1 MSESEPETVPA
12 AGATNAADA
21 PLAPRK
27 KSDDRPTLGPEFL
40 RQLWTANTVTVT
52 VLAILVALVI
62 GGIMI
67 VISTPTVTAKYGYF
81 FARPQDALSSSWYT
95 VRDAYLQ
102 LFYGSVFDFSSIGQ
116 PGVTWWQWFQPIS
129 ETLSYA
135 TPLVFTGLSVAVAFR
150 GGLFNI
156 GGQGQAIMGLTV
168 AATLGFVLHLPIVIH
183 LIVALLGGIIGGAIW
198 GFIPGFLKARTGAHE
213 VITTIMLN
221 YIAQLFLNWFILQ
234 GGIHNPNRLDAISK
248 DVLGSAK
255 LPRLLNGNLRVD
267 GGIILALLFTA
278 VVAWLLNRSTTGFEL
293 RAVGSNP
300 DAARTAGM
308 SVPRTIIITM
318 VIAGALAGL
327 GGSAVVLGA
336 QANSLTGPVAG
347 NIGFNGLLVA
357 LLGRVRPW
365 GVVLGAL
372 LFGALQ
378 AGGNRMQSYAGI
390 SLELTSVLQSLIV
403 LLVAAPALVKAI
415 FRLREARA
423 ARLGTVM
430 AKGW

>member
-1 MSESEPETVPA
+1 MSVPSDQASSLEP
-12 AGATNAADA
+12 DA
-21 PLAPRK
+21 PAPPRTK
-27 KSDDRPTLGPEFL
+27 TDDRPDLGGEFL
-40 RQLWTANTVTVT
+40 RQLWTTNTVTVT

-67 VISTPTVTAKYGYF
+67 IISSPDVTAKFGYF
-81 FARPQDALSSSWYT
+81 FARPQASLSASWDT
-95 VRDAYLQ
+95 VSNAYLQ
-102 LFYGSVFDFSSIGQ
+102 LFQGSVIDFQTTGRAFTGEV
-116 PGVTWWQWFQPIS
+116 PWWQAFAPIS

-135 TPLVFTGLSVAVAFR
+135 TPLVFTGLAVAIAFR

-156 GGQGQAIMGLTV
+156 GAQGQAIMGLTL
-168 AATLGFVLHLPIVIH
+168 AAALGFVVHLPVVIH
-183 LIVALLGGIIGGAIW
+183 LVVALLGGVIGGAIW

-234 GGIHNPNRLDAISK
+234 NGVHDPAHLDAISK

-255 LPRLLNGNLRVD
+255 LPRLINDSLRVD
-267 GGIILALLFTA
+267 GGIVLALLIT
-278 VVAWLLNRSTTGFEL
+278 VGVAWLLNRSTTGFEL

-300 DAARTAGM
+300 AAARTAGM
-308 SVPRTIIITM
+308 SVSRTVVTTM

-327 GGSAVVLGA
+327 GGSAIVLGA
-336 QANSLTGPVAG
+336 QTNNLTGPVAG
-347 NIGFNGLLVA
+347 NIGFDGIQVA

-365 GVVLGAL
+365 GVVLAAL

-378 AGGNRMQSYAGI
+378 AGGNRMRSYTGI
-390 SLELTSVLQSLIV
+390 SLELVFVLQSIIV
-403 LLVAAPALVKAI
+403 VLVAAPALVKAI

-423 ARLGTVM
+423 ARFGTAM

>member
-1 MSESEPETVPA
+1 MSEPTPG
-12 AGATNAADA
+12 AGGTDATDA
-21 PLAPRK
+21 PQTPRT
-27 KSDDRPTLGPEFL
+27 KSDERPSLGPEFL
-40 RQLWTANTVTVT
+40 RQLWTANTVTVS

-62 GGIMI
+62 GAIMI
-67 VISTPTVTAKYGYF
+67 IISSPDVTAKFGYF
-81 FARPQDALSSSWYT
+81 FARPQDALTASWDT
-95 VRDAYLQ
+95 VSNAYLQ
-102 LFYGSVFDFSSIGQ
+102 LFQGSIIDFQATGNAFTGQ
-116 PGVTWWQWFQPIS
+116 VPWWQALQPIS

-156 GGQGQAIMGLTV
+156 GGQGQAIIGLTV

-183 LIVALLGGIIGGAIW
+183 LIVAVAGGIIGGAIW

-221 YIAQLFLNWFILQ
+221 YVAQLLLNWFILQ
-234 GGIHNPNRLDAISK
+234 NGIHNPNRLDAISK

-255 LPRLLNGNLRVD
+255 LPRLINESLRVD
-267 GGIILALLFTA
+267 GGIILALLVTLG
-278 VVAWLLNRSTTGFEL
+278 VAWLLNRSTVGFEL
-293 RAVGSNP
+293 RAVGFNP

-308 SVPRTIIITM
+308 SVSRTIVITM
-318 VIAGALAGL
+318 VVAGALAGL

-365 GVVLGAL
+365 GIVLAAL

-390 SLELTSVLQSLIV
+390 SLELVSVLQSLIV
-403 LLVAAPALVKAI
+403 LLVAAPALVKAM

-423 ARLGTVM
+423 ARFGTVM

>member
-1 MSESEPETVPA
+1 MSEPIPAYRFEPDVPVPA
-12 AGATNAADA
+12 
-21 PLAPRK
+21 RK
-27 KSDDRPTLGPEFL
+27 KSDEHPSIGPEFL

-52 VLAILVALVI
+52 VLAIFVALVI
-62 GGIMI
+62 GAIMI
-67 VISTPTVTAKYGYF
+67 IISTPDVTAKFGYF
-81 FARPQDALSSSWYT
+81 FAQPQAALTASWDT
-95 VRDAYLQ
+95 VSNAYLQ
-102 LFYGSVFDFSSIGQ
+102 LFQGSIIDFQTTGKAFSGQ
-116 PGVTWWQWFQPIS
+116 VPWWQAFAPIS

-156 GGQGQAIMGLTV
+156 GGQGQAIMGLTL

-183 LIVALLGGIIGGAIW
+183 LIVALLGGILGGAIW

-234 GGIHNPNRLDAISK
+234 NAIHNPSRLDAISK

-255 LPRLLNGNLRVD
+255 LPRLINEGLRVD
-267 GGIILALLFTA
+267 GGIILALLVTFG
-278 VVAWLLNRSTTGFEL
+278 VAWLLSRSTVGFEL

-308 SVPRTIIITM
+308 SVPRTIITTM
-318 VIAGALAGL
+318 VLAGALAGL
-327 GGSAVVLGA
+327 GGSAIVLGA

-347 NIGFNGLLVA
+347 NVGFNGLLVA

-365 GVVLGAL
+365 GVVLAAL

-390 SLELTSVLQSLIV
+390 SLELVSVLQSIIV

-423 ARLGTVM
+423 ARFGTVM

>member
-1 MSESEPETVPA
+1 MSGADEPTSA
-12 AGATNAADA
+12 AAPEDA
-21 PLAPRK
+21 PVAPRT
-27 KSDDRPTLGPEFL
+27 KSDDRPTLGREFL
-40 RQLWTANTVTVT
+40 HQVWTANTVTVT

-67 VISTPTVTAKYGYF
+67 IISTPDVTAMYGYF
-81 FARPQDALSSSWYT
+81 FNRPADALNASWDT
-95 VRDAYLQ
+95 VSNAYLQ
-102 LFYGSVFDFSSIGQ
+102 LFQGSIVDFGTVGKAFSGEL
-116 PGVTWWQWFQPIS
+116 PWWKALEPIS

-135 TPLVFTGLSVAVAFR
+135 TPLVFTGLSVLVAFR

-168 AATLGFVLHLPIVIH
+168 AATLGFALHLPIVLH

-198 GFIPGFLKARTGAHE
+198 GFIPGVLKARTGAHE

-221 YIAQLFLNWFILQ
+221 YVAQLFLNWFILQ
-234 GGIHNPNRLDAISK
+234 QGIHNPSRLDAISK

-255 LPRLLNGNLRVD
+255 LPRLVNDQLRVD
-267 GGIILALLFTA
+267 GGIILAVLITFG
-278 VVAWLLNRSTTGFEL
+278 VAWLLSRSTVGFEL

-300 DAARTAGM
+300 AAARTAGM
-308 SVPRTIIITM
+308 SVTRTVVTTM

-365 GVVLGAL
+365 GVVLASL

-378 AGGNRMQSYAGI
+378 AGGNRMQSYAGV
-390 SLELTSVLQSLIV
+390 SLELVSVLQSLIV

-423 ARLGTVM
+423 ARFGTVL

>member
-1 MSESEPETVPA
+1 MTEPTPT
-12 AGATNAADA
+12 AGATDAADA
-21 PLAPRK
+21 PIAPRT
-27 KSDDRPTLGPEFL
+27 KSDEHPTLGPEFL

-52 VLAILVALVI
+52 ILAVLVALVI

-67 VISTPTVTAKYGYF
+67 VISTPEVTAKFGYF
-81 FARPQDALSSSWYT
+81 FARPQDALSASWDT
-95 VRDAYLQ
+95 VSNAYAQ
-102 LFYGSVFDFSSIGQ
+102 LFQGSIIDFGATAKVFTGEA
-116 PGVTWWQWFQPIS
+116 PWWQAFAPIS

-156 GGQGQAIMGLTV
+156 GGQGQAIMGLSV
-168 AATLGFVLHLPIVIH
+168 AAALGFALHLPIVIH
-183 LIVALLGGIIGGAIW
+183 LIVALIGGIIGGAIW

-234 GGIHNPNRLDAISK
+234 HGIHNPDRLDAISK

-255 LPRLLNGNLRVD
+255 LPRLLNQNLRVD
-267 GGIILALLFTA
+267 GGILLALLLTLA
-278 VVAWLLNRSTTGFEL
+278 VAWLLNRSTAGFEL

-327 GGSAVVLGA
+327 GGSTVVLGA
-336 QANSLTGPVAG
+336 QANSLTGPIAG

-423 ARLGTVM
+423 ARFGTVM

>member
-1 MSESEPETVPA
+1 MTEPAPT
-12 AGATNAADA
+12 AGATDALDA
-21 PLAPRK
+21 PVEPRQ
-27 KSDDRPTLGPEFL
+27 KSDDHPTFGPEFL
-40 RQLWTANTVTVT
+40 RQLWTSNTVTVT
-52 VLAILVALVI
+52 VLAIFIALVI
-62 GGIMI
+62 GGIVI
-67 VISTPTVTAKYGYF
+67 IISTPDVTAKFGYF
-81 FARPQDALSSSWYT
+81 FARPQDALSASWDT
-95 VRDAYLQ
+95 VSNAYLQ
-102 LFYGSVFDFSSIGQ
+102 LFQGSIIDFPTTGKVFTGEV
-116 PGVTWWQWFQPIS
+116 PWWQAFAPIS

-156 GGQGQAIMGLTV
+156 GGQGQAIMGLSI

-183 LIVALLGGIIGGAIW
+183 LIVALLGGVIGGAIW
-198 GFIPGFLKARTGAHE
+198 GYIPGFLKARTGAHE

-234 GGIHNPNRLDAISK
+234 NGIHNPERLDAISK

-255 LPRLLNGNLRVD
+255 LPRLLNENLRVD
-267 GGIILALLFTA
+267 GGILLAVLVTFG
-278 VVAWLLNRSTTGFEL
+278 VAWLLNRSTVGFEL

-327 GGSAVVLGA
+327 GGSTVVLGA
-336 QANSLTGPVAG
+336 QANSLTGPIAG

-390 SLELTSVLQSLIV
+390 SLELVSVLQSLIV

>member
-1 MSESEPETVPA
+1 MTEPTPA
-12 AGATNAADA
+12 AGATDATDA
-21 PLAPRK
+21 PITPRK
-27 KSDDRPTLGPEFL
+27 PSDDRPTLGPEFL
-40 RQLWTANTVTVT
+40 RQLWTANTVTVS
-52 VLAILVALVI
+52 VLAIIVALII

-67 VISTPTVTAKYGYF
+67 IISTPEVTAKFTYF
-81 FARPQDALSSSWYT
+81 FARPQDALTASWDT
-95 VRDAYLQ
+95 VSNAYAQ
-102 LFYGSVFDFSSIGQ
+102 LFQGSIIDFATTGKAFTGEV
-116 PGVTWWQWFQPIS
+116 PWWQAFAPIS

-168 AATLGFVLHLPIVIH
+168 AAALGFTLHLPIVIH

-234 GGIHNPNRLDAISK
+234 NGIHNPNRLDAISK

-255 LPRLLNGNLRVD
+255 LPRLINDTLRVD
-267 GGIILALLFTA
+267 GGILLALLFTVA
-278 VVAWLLNRSTTGFEL
+278 VAWLLNRSTTGFEL

-423 ARLGTVM
+423 ARFGTVM

>member
-1 MSESEPETVPA
+1 MSEPIPGAPDEPDVPV
-12 AGATNAADA
+12 
-21 PLAPRK
+21 PPRTK
-27 KSDDRPTLGPEFL
+27 ADDRPSLGPEFL

-52 VLAILVALVI
+52 VLAIVVALVV

-67 VISTPTVTAKYGYF
+67 IVSTPEVTATFSYF
-81 FARPQDALSSSWYT
+81 FSRPADALNASWDT
-95 VRDAYLQ
+95 VSNAYLQ
-102 LFYGSVFDFSSIGQ
+102 LFQGSIIDFQTTGKAFTGEV
-116 PGVTWWQWFQPIS
+116 PWWQAFAPIS

-156 GGQGQAIMGLTV
+156 GGQGQAIMGLTL
-168 AATLGFVLHLPIVIH
+168 AATLGFVLHLPIVLH

-234 GGIHNPNRLDAISK
+234 KGIHNPSRLDAISK
-248 DVLGSAK
+248 DVFGSAK
-255 LPRLLNGNLRVD
+255 LPRLLNENLRVD
-267 GGIILALLFTA
+267 GGILLAVLVTFA
-278 VVAWLLNRSTTGFEL
+278 VAWLLRRSTVGFEL

-300 DAARTAGM
+300 NAARTAGM
-308 SVPRTIIITM
+308 SVSRTIIITM
-318 VIAGALAGL
+318 VIAGVLAGI
-327 GGSAVVLGA
+327 GGSTIVLGA

-347 NIGFNGLLVA
+347 NVGFNGLLVA

-365 GVVLGAL
+365 GVVLAAL

-390 SLELTSVLQSLIV
+390 SLELVSVLQSLIV

-423 ARLGTVM
+423 ARFGTVM